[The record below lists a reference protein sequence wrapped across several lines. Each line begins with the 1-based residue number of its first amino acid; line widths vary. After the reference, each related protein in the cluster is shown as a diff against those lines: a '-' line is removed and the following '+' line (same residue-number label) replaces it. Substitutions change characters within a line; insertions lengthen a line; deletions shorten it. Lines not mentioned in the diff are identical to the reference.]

1 MKYGSR
7 TLTVLTLA
15 VVLLGAC
22 VKGRPAEVLREP
34 SASGAVTEEEF
45 QKLHTLKDEKAPPAR
60 GEWVELAGG
69 ARAYLSLPEGAR
81 GPLPGVLVI
90 HEWWGLN
97 EHIQHWT
104 DRLAAEGYA
113 ALALDLY
120 GGKVATTR
128 EEATALRKQVDAERA
143 LEVVKAGH
151 VFLMQD
157 ARVKAP
163 RTGVIGWCFGGYWAL
178 RAAMAVPE
186 LDAAVMYYGHPV
198 TDPEALRSIQA
209 PLLGI
214 FGTKDPSIPE
224 ATVDEFQQALDAA
237 GVKHR
242 VLRFEAE
249 HAFANP
255 SGKNYDAR
263 AASGAWQQAQLFLE
277 SHLKR

>member
-1 MKYGSR
+1 M
-7 TLTVLTLA
+7 
-15 VVLLGAC
+15 
-22 VKGRPAEVLREP
+22 LREP
-34 SASGAVTEEEF
+34 SPSGAVTEEEF
-45 QKLHTLKDEKAPPAR
+45 QKLHTLKDEKAPPPR
-60 GEWVELAGG
+60 GQWVEVAG

-81 GPLPGVLVI
+81 APLPGVLVI

-120 GGKVATTR
+120 GGKVATTS
-128 EEATALRKQVDAERA
+128 EEAMALVKAVDAQRA

-151 VFLMQD
+151 AFLEQD

-163 RTGVIGWCFGGYWAL
+163 RTGVIGWCFGGGWAL
-178 RAAMAVPE
+178 RTAMAVPD

-198 TDPEALRSIQA
+198 TDPEQLKSIQA
-209 PLLGI
+209 PLLAI

-224 ATVDEFQQALDAA
+224 ATVDAFQQALDAA

-263 AASGAWQQAQLFLE
+263 AASAAWQQAQLFLE

>member
-1 MKYGSR
+1 MEYGSR
-7 TLTVLTLA
+7 TLKVLTLGLL
-15 VVLLGAC
+15 LLGC
-22 VKGRPAEVLREP
+22 VKGKPAEVLREP
-34 SASGAVTEEEF
+34 SPTGAVTEEAF
-45 QKLHTLKDEKAPPAR
+45 QQLHTLKDEKAPPPR
-60 GEWVELAGG
+60 GQWVEVAG
-69 ARAYLSLPEGAR
+69 ARAYLSLPEGAQA
-81 GPLPGVLVI
+81 PLPGVLVI

-113 ALALDLY
+113 ALAVDLY

-128 EEATALRKQVDAERA
+128 EEAMGLLKQVDAQRG

-151 VFLMQD
+151 AFLEQD
-157 ARVKAP
+157 ARVKAA
-163 RTGVIGWCFGGYWAL
+163 RTGVIGWCFGGGWAL
-178 RAAMAVPE
+178 RTAMGVPE

-198 TDPEALRSIQA
+198 TDPEQLKSIRA